1 MGSGSTAWPRSSC
14 PNDRIESDR
23 GLEKGNIMDENNNK
37 PLDEQNQKLDLV
49 PDGNDG
55 GKAPLKRKV
64 VIGAAVA
71 LVVAG
76 LGLGGAWA
84 TGAFAPKSEITKIE
98 VDSDGGKKQVSE
110 KTDQTVDWAVKI
122 EAEGVTADSS
132 PLITRYVCTDGDD
145 KGSEFYHATSASDAI
160 EGKDSVRLTEGT
172 WEITAIPIINP
183 DGSITTPAGGG
194 EHAVSGDQK
203 GSGSTEFT
211 GETKPAENVTQD
223 DIDKVLDKVN
233 EAVSK
238 GDSTL
243 TGDAGKD
250 VVNKVT
256 DNASKAPAADKEK
269 VEEKKDAAADS
280 AAKAEEKKADT
291 AKPSTGSGSTSSK
304 PSSGSTSKPSHE
316 HTWQAQYRN
325 DPVYETRTRTVVD
338 QDAWDEQVC
347 IGSHIVFSDGAVFYD
362 AAAAAN
368 YQESKA
374 MAGTPVSYYTVDD
387 YKTVHHEAVTHQET
401 YQVQTGTKQVLT
413 GYRCSGCGATK

>member
-1 MGSGSTAWPRSSC
+1 
-14 PNDRIESDR
+14 
-23 GLEKGNIMDENNNK
+23 MDENNVETQEE
-37 PLDEQNQKLDLV
+37 LNQDTDLT
-49 PDGNDG
+49 PNGSDG
-55 GKAPLKRKV
+55 GKAPLKRRLA
-64 VIGAAVA
+64 IGAAVA

-84 TGAFAPKSEITKIE
+84 TGAFAPKSETAKVE
-98 VDSDGGKKQVSE
+98 VNSGAHKKQVSE
-110 KTDQTVDWAVKI
+110 KTEPTVDWAVKI
-122 EAEGVTADSS
+122 EAGGVTADSS
-132 PLITRYVCTDGDD
+132 PLITRYVCTDGAD
-145 KGSEFYHATSASDAI
+145 KGVEFYHATSASDAI
-160 EGKDSVRLTEGT
+160 EGKGGVQLTEGT

-194 EHAVSGDQK
+194 EQVVSGDK
-203 GSGSTEFT
+203 KHSGNTEFT
-211 GETKPAENVTQD
+211 GDTKPAGDVTQD

-238 GDSTL
+238 GDGTL

-269 VEEKKDAAADS
+269 VEEKKDAATDS
-280 AAKAEEKKADT
+280 AVKTEDKKAD
-291 AKPSTGSGSTSSK
+291 AVKPSAPSGSAPSKPDSK
-304 PSSGSTSKPSHE
+304 PSSGSSGKPSHE

-338 QDAWDEQVC
+338 QDAWDEQVLS
-347 IGSHIVFSDGAVFYD
+347 GSHAVCSDGSVFYD
-362 AAAAAN
+362 NAALAA
-368 YQESKA
+368 YCKKMA

-387 YKTVHHEAVTHQET
+387 YTTVHHEAVTHQET

>member
-1 MGSGSTAWPRSSC
+1 
-14 PNDRIESDR
+14 
-23 GLEKGNIMDENNNK
+23 MDENNLNTQDGQG
-37 PLDEQNQKLDLV
+37 PNLV
-49 PDGNDG
+49 PDGGDG
-55 GKAPLKRKV
+55 NKLPLKRKV
-64 VIGAAVA
+64 AIGATVA

-98 VDSDGGKKQVSE
+98 ADCDGGKKQVSE
-110 KTDQTVDWAVKI
+110 KTVQTVDWAVKI

-194 EHAVSGDQK
+194 EHAVSGDQT

-280 AAKAEEKKADT
+280 ATKAEEKKADT

-316 HTWQAQYRN
+316 HTWQAQYRSE
-325 DPVYETRTRTVVD
+325 PVYETRTRTVVD
-338 QDAWDEQVC
+338 QEAWDEQVLS
-347 IGSHIVFSDGAVFYD
+347 GSHAVCSDGSVFYD
-362 AAAAAN
+362 NAALAA
-368 YQESKA
+368 YCKKMA

-387 YKTVHHEAVTHQET
+387 YTTVHHEAVTHQET

>member
-1 MGSGSTAWPRSSC
+1 
-14 PNDRIESDR
+14 
-23 GLEKGNIMDENNNK
+23 MDENNLNTQDGQG
-37 PLDEQNQKLDLV
+37 PNLV
-49 PDGNDG
+49 PDGGDG
-55 GKAPLKRKV
+55 NKLPLKRKV
-64 VIGAAVA
+64 AIGATVA

-110 KTDQTVDWAVKI
+110 KTGQTVDWAVKI

-132 PLITRYVCTDGDD
+132 PLITRYVCTG
-145 KGSEFYHATSASDAI
+145 GAEEGTEFYHATAASDAI

-194 EHAVSGDQK
+194 EQAVSGNHK
-203 GSGSTEFT
+203 NFGSTEFT
-211 GETKPAENVTQD
+211 GDTKPAEDVTQD

-233 EAVSK
+233 DAVSK
-238 GDSTL
+238 GDGTL

-269 VEEKKDAAADS
+269 VEEKKDAATDS

-291 AKPSTGSGSTSSK
+291 AKPSTGSGSAPSKSDSK
-304 PSSGSTSKPSHE
+304 PSSGSSSKPSHE
-316 HTWQAQYRN
+316 HAWQAQYRSE
-325 DPVYETRTRTVVD
+325 PVYTTEYYTIVD
-338 QDAWDEQVC
+338 QEAWDEQVRS
-347 IGSHIVFSDGAVFYD
+347 GSHFLFSDGHICYD
-362 AAAAAN
+362 SMEAMN
-368 YQESKA
+368 YQFDT
-374 MAGTPVSYYTVDD
+374 GCSYSVVDD
-387 YKTVHHEAVTHQET
+387 YKTIHHEAVTHQGT
-401 YQVQTGTKQVLT
+401 RQVQTGTKQVLT

>member
-1 MGSGSTAWPRSSC
+1 
-14 PNDRIESDR
+14 
-23 GLEKGNIMDENNNK
+23 MDENNFN
-37 PLDEQNQKLDLV
+37 NQDDQGQDLNLI
-49 PDGNDG
+49 PDGG
-55 GKAPLKRKV
+55 GSGKMPLKRKV
-64 VIGAAVA
+64 AIGATVA

-98 VDSDGGKKQVSE
+98 ADGDSGKKQVSE
-110 KTDQTVDWAVKI
+110 KTEPAVDWTVKI

-132 PLITRYVCTDGDD
+132 PLITRYVCTDGAEA
-145 KGSEFYHATSASDAI
+145 GTEFYHATPASDAI

-183 DGSITTPAGGG
+183 DGSITTPSGGG
-194 EHAVSGDQK
+194 EQAVSGDHK
-203 GSGSTEFT
+203 GSGSTEFA
-211 GETKPAENVTQD
+211 GETKPAGDVTQD

-238 GDSTL
+238 GDGTL

-269 VEEKKDAAADS
+269 VEEKKDTATDS
-280 AAKAEEKKADT
+280 AVKAEEKKAD
-291 AKPSTGSGSTSSK
+291 AVKPSTGSGSTASKSDSK
-304 PSSGSTSKPSHE
+304 PSSGSSSKPSHE
-316 HTWQAQYRN
+316 HTWQAQYRSE
-325 DPVYETRTRTVVD
+325 PVYETRTRTVVD
-338 QDAWDEQVC
+338 QDARDEQVC

-374 MAGTPVSYYTVDD
+374 LAGTPVSYYTVDD

>member
-1 MGSGSTAWPRSSC
+1 
-14 PNDRIESDR
+14 
-23 GLEKGNIMDENNNK
+23 MDENNLNTQDGQG
-37 PLDEQNQKLDLV
+37 PNYV
-49 PDGNDG
+49 PDGGDG
-55 GKAPLKRKV
+55 NKLPLKRKV
-64 VIGAAVA
+64 AIGATVA

-84 TGAFAPKSEITKIE
+84 TGAFAPKSEVTKIE
-98 VDSDGGKKQVSE
+98 ADSDGGKKQVSE

-122 EAEGVTADSS
+122 EAEGVTAESS
-132 PLITRYVCTDGDD
+132 PLITRYVCTDGADE
-145 KGSEFYHATSASDAI
+145 GVEFYHATSASDAI

-172 WEITAIPIINP
+172 WEITAIPIINQ

-194 EHAVSGDQK
+194 EQAVSGASKD
-203 GSGSTEFT
+203 SGSTEFT

-238 GDSTL
+238 GDGTL

-269 VEEKKDAAADS
+269 VEEKKDAATDS
-280 AAKAEEKKADT
+280 AVKAEVEKAD
-291 AKPSTGSGSTSSK
+291 AVKPSTGSGSVPSKSDSK
-304 PSSGSTSKPSHE
+304 PSSGSSSKPSHE

-338 QDAWDEQVC
+338 QDAWDETVNANYDEFR
-347 IGSHIVFSDGAVFYD
+347 FSDGYVTTSLAD
-362 AAAAAN
+362 AI
-368 YQESKA
+368 YHQDST
-374 MAGTPVSYYTVDD
+374 GCSYSLYTPQVTI
-387 YKTVHHEAVTHQET
+387 HHDAVTHEEQ

>member
-1 MGSGSTAWPRSSC
+1 
-14 PNDRIESDR
+14 
-23 GLEKGNIMDENNNK
+23 MDENNGK
-37 PLDEQNQKLDLV
+37 PQDEQNQELDLV

-64 VIGAAVA
+64 VVGAAVA

-84 TGAFAPKSEITKIE
+84 TGAFAPKPETAKVEAGTGSN
-98 VDSDGGKKQVSE
+98 KKQVSDKAE
-110 KTDQTVDWAVKI
+110 PTVDWTAKI
-122 EAEGVTADSS
+122 EAEGVSADSS
-132 PLITRYVCTDGDD
+132 PLITRYVCTDGAEA
-145 KGSEFYHATSASDAI
+145 GTEFYHATPASDAI

-183 DGSITTPAGGG
+183 DGSITTPSGGG
-194 EHAVSGDQK
+194 EQTVPGDHK
-203 GSGSTEFT
+203 NTGSTEFT
-211 GETKPAENVTQD
+211 GETKPAGDVTQD

-238 GDSTL
+238 GDGTL

-269 VEEKKDAAADS
+269 VEEKKDAATDS
-280 AAKAEEKKADT
+280 AAKAEEKKSDAV
-291 AKPSTGSGSTSSK
+291 KPSTGSGSAPSKSDSK
-304 PSSGSTSKPSHE
+304 PSSGSSSKPSHE
-316 HTWQAQYRN
+316 HTWQAQYRSE
-325 DPVYETRTRTVVD
+325 PVYETRTRTVID

>member
-1 MGSGSTAWPRSSC
+1 
-14 PNDRIESDR
+14 
-23 GLEKGNIMDENNNK
+23 MDENNFN
-37 PLDEQNQKLDLV
+37 NQDDQGQDLNLI
-49 PDGNDG
+49 PDGG
-55 GKAPLKRKV
+55 GSGKMPLKRKV
-64 VIGAAVA
+64 AIGATVA

-98 VDSDGGKKQVSE
+98 ADGDSGKKQVSE
-110 KTDQTVDWAVKI
+110 KTEPAVDWTVKI

-145 KGSEFYHATSASDAI
+145 KGVEFYHATSASDAI
-160 EGKDSVRLTEGT
+160 EGKDSVQLTEGT
-172 WEITAIPIINP
+172 WEISAIPIINP

-194 EHAVSGDQK
+194 EKAVSGESKD
-203 GSGSTEFT
+203 SGSTEFT
-211 GETKPAENVTQD
+211 GETKPAGDVTQD

-238 GDSTL
+238 GDGTL

-269 VEEKKDAAADS
+269 VEEKKDAATDS
-280 AAKAEEKKADT
+280 AVKAEDKKTDA
-291 AKPSTGSGSTSSK
+291 AKPSTGSGSAPSKSDSK
-304 PSSGSTSKPSHE
+304 PSSGSSSNPSHE
-316 HTWQAQYRN
+316 HTWQAQYRS

-338 QDAWDEQVC
+338 QDAWDETVNANYDEFR
-347 IGSHIVFSDGAVFYD
+347 FSDGYVTTSLAD
-362 AAAAAN
+362 AIN
-368 YQESKA
+368 HQDITGCSYSIY
-374 MAGTPVSYYTVDD
+374 TPQVTI
-387 YKTVHHEAVTHQET
+387 HHEAVTHQET

>member
-1 MGSGSTAWPRSSC
+1 
-14 PNDRIESDR
+14 
-23 GLEKGNIMDENNNK
+23 MDENNGK
-37 PLDEQNQKLDLV
+37 PQDEQNQELDLV

-64 VIGAAVA
+64 VVGAAVA

-84 TGAFAPKSEITKIE
+84 TGAFTPKPETAKVEAGTGSN
-98 VDSDGGKKQVSE
+98 KKQVSDKAE
-110 KTDQTVDWAVKI
+110 PTVDWTVKI

-132 PLITRYVCTDGDD
+132 PLITRYVCTEGAEE
-145 KGSEFYHATSASDAI
+145 GTEFYHATAASDAI
-160 EGKDSVRLTEGT
+160 VGKDSVRLTEGT

-183 DGSITTPAGGG
+183 DGSITTPSGGG
-194 EHAVSGDQK
+194 EQDVSGGHK
-203 GSGSTEFT
+203 NTGSTEFT

-233 EAVSK
+233 DAVSK
-238 GDSTL
+238 GDGTL

-269 VEEKKDAAADS
+269 VEEKKDAATDS
-280 AAKAEEKKADT
+280 AAKAEEKKADA
-291 AKPSTGSGSTSSK
+291 AKPSTGSSSAPSKSDSK

-316 HTWQAQYRN
+316 HTWQAQYRTE
-325 DPVYETRTRTVVD
+325 PVYTTETYTIVD
-338 QDAWDEQVC
+338 QDAWEEQVRV
-347 IGSHIVFSDGAVFYD
+347 GSHFLFSDGHICYD
-362 AAAAAN
+362 SMEAMN
-368 YQESKA
+368 YQFDT
-374 MAGTPVSYYTVDD
+374 GCSYSVVDD
-387 YKTVHHEAVTHQET
+387 YKTIRHEAVTHQGT
-401 YQVQTGTKQVLT
+401 RQVQTGTKQVLT

>member
-1 MGSGSTAWPRSSC
+1 
-14 PNDRIESDR
+14 
-23 GLEKGNIMDENNNK
+23 MDENNLNAQEGQG
-37 PLDEQNQKLDLV
+37 PNLV
-49 PDGNDG
+49 PDGDDG
-55 GKAPLKRKV
+55 AKKSLKRKITV
-64 VIGAAVA
+64 GAAVV

-98 VDSDGGKKQVSE
+98 ADSDGGKKQVSE

-132 PLITRYVCTDGDD
+132 PLITRYVCTDGADE
-145 KGSEFYHATSASDAI
+145 GVEFYHAASASDAI

-172 WEITAIPIINP
+172 WEITAIPIINQ

-194 EHAVSGDQK
+194 EQAVSGASKD
-203 GSGSTEFT
+203 SGNTEFT

-238 GDSTL
+238 GDGTL

-269 VEEKKDAAADS
+269 VEEKKYAATDS
-280 AAKAEEKKADT
+280 AVKAGDKKIDA
-291 AKPSTGSGSTSSK
+291 AKPSTGSGSAPSKSDSK
-304 PSSGSTSKPSHE
+304 PSSGSPSKPSHE
-316 HTWQAQYRN
+316 HTWQAQYRSE
-325 DPVYETRTRTVVD
+325 PVYTTEYYTIVD
-338 QDAWDEQVC
+338 QKAWDEQVRS
-347 IGSHIVFSDGAVFYD
+347 GSHFLFSDGHICYD
-362 AAAAAN
+362 SMEAMN
-368 YQESKA
+368 YQFDT
-374 MAGTPVSYYTVDD
+374 GCSYSVVDD
-387 YKTVHHEAVTHQET
+387 YKTIHHEAVTHQGT
-401 YQVQTGTKQVLT
+401 RQVQTGTKQVLT

>member
-1 MGSGSTAWPRSSC
+1 
-14 PNDRIESDR
+14 
-23 GLEKGNIMDENNNK
+23 MDENNLNTQDGQG
-37 PLDEQNQKLDLV
+37 PNYV
-49 PDGNDG
+49 PDGGDG
-55 GKAPLKRKV
+55 NKLPLKRKV
-64 VIGAAVA
+64 AIGATVA

-84 TGAFAPKSEITKIE
+84 TGAFAPKSEIAKIE
-98 VDSDGGKKQVSE
+98 ADSDGGKKQVSE
-110 KTDQTVDWAVKI
+110 KTDQTVDWTVKI
-122 EAEGVTADSS
+122 EADGVTADSS

-194 EHAVSGDQK
+194 EQAVSGDQK

-211 GETKPAENVTQD
+211 GETKPAGDVTQD

-233 EAVSK
+233 DAVSK

-291 AKPSTGSGSTSSK
+291 AKPSTGSAPSKSDSK
-304 PSSGSTSKPSHE
+304 PSSGSSSKPSHE

-338 QDAWDEQVC
+338 QDAWDEQVLS
-347 IGSHIVFSDGAVFYD
+347 GSHYQFSDGYVTSDD
-362 AAAAAN
+362 ADAWAH
-368 YQESKA
+368 QKA
-374 MAGTPVSYYTVDD
+374 THASYTVVDD
-387 YKTVHHEAVTHQET
+387 YTTIHHEAVTHQET

>member
-1 MGSGSTAWPRSSC
+1 
-14 PNDRIESDR
+14 
-23 GLEKGNIMDENNNK
+23 MDENNLNTQHGQDQD
-37 PLDEQNQKLDLV
+37 PNLV
-49 PDGNDG
+49 PDGG
-55 GKAPLKRKV
+55 GSGKIPLKRKV
-64 VIGAAVA
+64 AIGATVA

-98 VDSDGGKKQVSE
+98 ADGDSGKKQVSE
-110 KTDQTVDWAVKI
+110 KTEPAVDWTVKI

-132 PLITRYVCTDGDD
+132 PLITRYVCTDGAD
-145 KGSEFYHATSASDAI
+145 KGVEFYHATSASDAI
-160 EGKDSVRLTEGT
+160 EGKDSVQLTEGT

-194 EHAVSGDQK
+194 EQAVSGASKD
-203 GSGSTEFT
+203 SGSTEFT
-211 GETKPAENVTQD
+211 GETKPAGDVTQD

-238 GDSTL
+238 GDGTL

-280 AAKAEEKKADT
+280 AVKAEDKKTDT
-291 AKPSTGSGSTSSK
+291 AKPSTGSGPAPSKSESK
-304 PSSGSTSKPSHE
+304 PSSGSSNKPSHE

-338 QDAWDEQVC
+338 QDAWDETVNANYDEFR
-347 IGSHIVFSDGAVFYD
+347 FSDGYVTTSLAD
-362 AAAAAN
+362 AIN
-368 YQESKA
+368 HQDSTGCSYSLY
-374 MAGTPVSYYTVDD
+374 TPQVTI
-387 YKTVHHEAVTHQET
+387 HHDAVTHEEQ
-401 YQVQTGTKQVLT
+401 YQVQTGTKQVFT
-413 GYRCSGCGATK
+413 GYRCPGCGATK

>member
-1 MGSGSTAWPRSSC
+1 
-14 PNDRIESDR
+14 
-23 GLEKGNIMDENNNK
+23 MDENNLNAQDGQG
-37 PLDEQNQKLDLV
+37 PNYV
-49 PDGNDG
+49 PDGGDG
-55 GKAPLKRKV
+55 NKLPLKRKV
-64 VIGAAVA
+64 AIGAAVA

-76 LGLGGAWA
+76 LGLGAAWA

-110 KTDQTVDWAVKI
+110 KTDKTVDWAVKI
-122 EAEGVTADSS
+122 EADGVTADSS
-132 PLITRYVCTDGDD
+132 PLITRYVCTDGADE
-145 KGSEFYHATSASDAI
+145 GVEFYHATSASDAI
-160 EGKDSVRLTEGT
+160 EGKDSVRLAEGT
-172 WEITAIPIINP
+172 WEITAIPIINA

-194 EHAVSGDQK
+194 EQAVSGASKD
-203 GSGSTEFT
+203 SGNTEFT
-211 GETKPAENVTQD
+211 GDTKPTENVTQD

-238 GDSTL
+238 GDGTL

-269 VEEKKDAAADS
+269 VEEKKDAATDS
-280 AAKAEEKKADT
+280 AVKADDKKT
-291 AKPSTGSGSTSSK
+291 DAAKPSTGSGSAPSKSDSK
-304 PSSGSTSKPSHE
+304 PSSGSSSKPSHE

-338 QDAWDEQVC
+338 QDAWDETVNANYDEFR
-347 IGSHIVFSDGAVFYD
+347 FSDGYVTTSLAD
-362 AAAAAN
+362 AIN
-368 YQESKA
+368 HQDSTGCSYSLY
-374 MAGTPVSYYTVDD
+374 TPQVTI
-387 YKTVHHEAVTHQET
+387 HHDAVTHEEQ

>member
-1 MGSGSTAWPRSSC
+1 
-14 PNDRIESDR
+14 
-23 GLEKGNIMDENNNK
+23 MDENNLN
-37 PLDEQNQKLDLV
+37 NQDDQGQDLNLV
-49 PDGNDG
+49 PDGG
-55 GKAPLKRKV
+55 GSGKMPLKRKV
-64 VIGAAVA
+64 AIGATVA

-98 VDSDGGKKQVSE
+98 ADGDSGKKQVSE
-110 KTDQTVDWAVKI
+110 KTEPAVDWTVKI

-132 PLITRYVCTDGDD
+132 PLITRYVCTDGADE
-145 KGSEFYHATSASDAI
+145 GVEFYHATSASDAI
-160 EGKDSVRLTEGT
+160 EGKDSVQLTEGT

-194 EHAVSGDQK
+194 EQAVSGESKD
-203 GSGSTEFT
+203 SGSTEFT
-211 GETKPAENVTQD
+211 GETKPAENVTQE

-238 GDSTL
+238 GDGTL

-280 AAKAEEKKADT
+280 ATKAEEKKADT

-316 HTWQAQYRN
+316 HMWQAQYRSE
-325 DPVYETRTRTVVD
+325 PVYETRTRTVVD
-338 QDAWDEQVC
+338 QEAWDEQVLS
-347 IGSHIVFSDGAVFYD
+347 GSHYQFSDGYVTSDD
-362 AAAAAN
+362 ADAWAH
-368 YQESKA
+368 QKA
-374 MAGTPVSYYTVDD
+374 THASYTVVDD
-387 YKTVHHEAVTHQET
+387 YTTIHHEAITHQET

-413 GYRCSGCGATK
+413 GYRCSGCGAMK

>member
-1 MGSGSTAWPRSSC
+1 
-14 PNDRIESDR
+14 
-23 GLEKGNIMDENNNK
+23 MDENNLNTQHGQDQD
-37 PLDEQNQKLDLV
+37 PNLV
-49 PDGNDG
+49 PDGG
-55 GKAPLKRKV
+55 GSGKIPLKRKV
-64 VIGAAVA
+64 AIGATVA

-84 TGAFAPKSEITKIE
+84 TGTFAPKSEITKIE
-98 VDSDGGKKQVSE
+98 ADGDSGKKQVSE
-110 KTDQTVDWAVKI
+110 KTDQTVTWTVKI

-132 PLITRYVCTDGDD
+132 PLITRYVCTDGADE
-145 KGSEFYHATSASDAI
+145 GVEFYHATSASDAI

-172 WEITAIPIINP
+172 WEITAIPIINA

-194 EHAVSGDQK
+194 EQAVSGASKD
-203 GSGSTEFT
+203 SGNTEFT
-211 GETKPAENVTQD
+211 GDTKPAENVTQD

-238 GDSTL
+238 GDGTL

-269 VEEKKDAAADS
+269 VEEKKDAATDS
-280 AAKAEEKKADT
+280 AVKAEDKKTDA
-291 AKPSTGSGSTSSK
+291 AKPSTGSGSAPSKSDSK
-304 PSSGSTSKPSHE
+304 PSSGSSSKPSHE

-338 QDAWDEQVC
+338 QDAWDETVNANYDEFR
-347 IGSHIVFSDGAVFYD
+347 FSDGYVTTSLAD
-362 AAAAAN
+362 AIN
-368 YQESKA
+368 HQDSTGCSYSIY
-374 MAGTPVSYYTVDD
+374 TPQVTI
-387 YKTVHHEAVTHQET
+387 HHDAVTHEEQ

>member
-1 MGSGSTAWPRSSC
+1 
-14 PNDRIESDR
+14 
-23 GLEKGNIMDENNNK
+23 MDENNLNNYAGQG
-37 PLDEQNQKLDLV
+37 PNLV
-49 PDGNDG
+49 PDGSDDN
-55 GKAPLKRKV
+55 KLPLKRKV
-64 VIGAAVA
+64 AIGAVVA

-122 EAEGVTADSS
+122 EDEGVTADSS
-132 PLITRYVCTDGDD
+132 PLITRYVCTDGADE
-145 KGSEFYHATSASDAI
+145 GVEFYHATSAPDAI
-160 EGKDSVRLTEGT
+160 EGKDSVQLTEGT
-172 WEITAIPIINP
+172 WEITAIPIINR

-194 EHAVSGDQK
+194 EQAVSGASKD
-203 GSGSTEFT
+203 SGNTEFS

-238 GDSTL
+238 GDGTL
-243 TGDAGKD
+243 TGDAGKN

-269 VEEKKDAAADS
+269 VEEKKDAATDS
-280 AAKAEEKKADT
+280 AVKADDKKT
-291 AKPSTGSGSTSSK
+291 DAAKPSTGSGSAPSKSDSK
-304 PSSGSTSKPSHE
+304 PSSGSSSKPSHE

-338 QDAWDEQVC
+338 RDAWDEQVLC
-347 IGSHIVFSDGAVFYD
+347 GSHYQFSDGYVTSDD
-362 AAAAAN
+362 ADACAH
-368 YQESKA
+368 QKA
-374 MAGTPVSYYTVDD
+374 THASYTVVDD
-387 YKTVHHEAVTHQET
+387 YTTIHHEAVTHQET

>member
-1 MGSGSTAWPRSSC
+1 
-14 PNDRIESDR
+14 
-23 GLEKGNIMDENNNK
+23 MDENNSK
-37 PLDEQNQKLDLV
+37 SQDELDQELDLV
-49 PDGNDG
+49 PDGSGDG
-55 GKAPLKRKV
+55 TMPLKRKV
-64 VIGAAVA
+64 AIGAAVA

-84 TGAFAPKSEITKIE
+84 TGAFAPKSETAKVE
-98 VDSDGGKKQVSE
+98 AGTGSNKKQVSDKAE
-110 KTDQTVDWAVKI
+110 PTVDWAVKI

-132 PLITRYVCTDGDD
+132 PLITRYVCTDGADE
-145 KGSEFYHATSASDAI
+145 GAEFYHATPASDAI
-160 EGKDSVRLTEGT
+160 EGKNSVRLTEGT

-183 DGSITTPAGGG
+183 DGSITTPTGGG
-194 EHAVSGDQK
+194 KQAVPGDHK
-203 GSGSTEFT
+203 KIGSTEFT
-211 GETKPAENVTQD
+211 GETKPAGDVTQD

-238 GDSTL
+238 GDGTL

-256 DNASKAPAADKEK
+256 DNASKAPGADKEK
-269 VEEKKDAAADS
+269 VEEKKDAATDS
-280 AAKAEEKKADT
+280 AAKAEEKKAD
-291 AKPSTGSGSTSSK
+291 AVKPSTGSNSAPSKSDSK

-338 QDAWDEQVC
+338 QDAWDEQVLS
-347 IGSHIVFSDGAVFYD
+347 GSHAVCSDGSVFYD
-362 AAAAAN
+362 NAALAA
-368 YQESKA
+368 YCKKMA

-387 YKTVHHEAVTHQET
+387 YTTVHHEAVTHQET

-413 GYRCSGCGATK
+413 GYRCSGCGASK

>member
-1 MGSGSTAWPRSSC
+1 
-14 PNDRIESDR
+14 
-23 GLEKGNIMDENNNK
+23 MDENNSK
-37 PLDEQNQKLDLV
+37 PQDEQNQELDLV

-55 GKAPLKRKV
+55 GKAPFKRKIA
-64 VIGAAVA
+64 IGAAVT

-84 TGAFAPKSEITKIE
+84 TGAFTPKPETAKVEAGTGSN
-98 VDSDGGKKQVSE
+98 KKQVSDKAE
-110 KTDQTVDWAVKI
+110 PTVDWIVKI

-132 PLITRYVCTDGDD
+132 PLITRYVCTDGAEA
-145 KGSEFYHATSASDAI
+145 GTEFYHATPASDAI

-183 DGSITTPAGGG
+183 DGSITTPSGGG
-194 EHAVSGDQK
+194 EQDVSGDHK

-211 GETKPAENVTQD
+211 GETKPAGDVTQD

-238 GDSTL
+238 GDGTL

-269 VEEKKDAAADS
+269 VEEKKDAATDS
-280 AAKAEEKKADT
+280 AAKAEEKKAD
-291 AKPSTGSGSTSSK
+291 AVKPSTGSNSEPSKSDSK

-316 HTWQAQYRN
+316 HAWQAQYRN
-325 DPVYETRTRTVVD
+325 EPVYTTETYTIVD
-338 QDAWDEQVC
+338 QEAWEEQVR
-347 IGSHIVFSDGAVFYD
+347 IGSHFLFSDGHICYD
-362 AAAAAN
+362 SMEAMN
-368 YQESKA
+368 YQFDT
-374 MAGTPVSYYTVDD
+374 GCSYSVVDD
-387 YKTVHHEAVTHQET
+387 YKTIRHEAVTHQGT
-401 YQVQTGTKQVLT
+401 RQVQTGTKQVLT
-413 GYRCSGCGATK
+413 GYRCSGCGASK

>member
-1 MGSGSTAWPRSSC
+1 
-14 PNDRIESDR
+14 
-23 GLEKGNIMDENNNK
+23 MDENNLNAQDGQG
-37 PLDEQNQKLDLV
+37 PNFV
-49 PDGNDG
+49 PDGGDG
-55 GKAPLKRKV
+55 NKLPLKRKV
-64 VIGAAVA
+64 AIGATVA

-98 VDSDGGKKQVSE
+98 VDGDGGKKQVSE
-110 KTDQTVDWAVKI
+110 KTDKTVDWAVKI

-132 PLITRYVCTDGDD
+132 PLITRYVCTDGADE
-145 KGSEFYHATSASDAI
+145 GVEFCHATSASDAI

-172 WEITAIPIINP
+172 WEITAIPIINA
-183 DGSITTPAGGG
+183 DGSITTPAGDGDQ
-194 EHAVSGDQK
+194 AVSGASKD
-203 GSGSTEFT
+203 SGSTEFT

-238 GDSTL
+238 GDGTL

-269 VEEKKDAAADS
+269 VEEKKDVATDS
-280 AAKAEEKKADT
+280 AVKAEVEKTDA
-291 AKPSTGSGSTSSK
+291 AKPSTGSGSAPSKSDSK
-304 PSSGSTSKPSHE
+304 PSSGSSGKPSHE

-347 IGSHIVFSDGAVFYD
+347 IGSHIVFSDGAIFYD

>member
-1 MGSGSTAWPRSSC
+1 
-14 PNDRIESDR
+14 
-23 GLEKGNIMDENNNK
+23 MDENNSK
-37 PLDEQNQKLDLV
+37 PQDELNQDLDLV
-49 PDGNDG
+49 PDGGDG
-55 GKAPLKRKV
+55 GTMPLKRKV
-64 VIGAAVA
+64 AIGAAVA

-84 TGAFAPKSEITKIE
+84 TGAFAPKPETSKVEAGTG
-98 VDSDGGKKQVSE
+98 SNKKQVSDKAE
-110 KTDQTVDWAVKI
+110 ASVDWTVKI

-132 PLITRYVCTDGDD
+132 PLITRYVCTDGAVE
-145 KGSEFYHATSASDAI
+145 GAEFYHATPASDAI

-183 DGSITTPAGGG
+183 DGSITTPCGGG
-194 EHAVSGDQK
+194 EQAVSGDHK
-203 GSGSTEFT
+203 NTGSTEFT
-211 GETKPAENVTQD
+211 GETKPAGDVTQD

-238 GDSTL
+238 GDGTL
-243 TGDAGKD
+243 TGNAGKD

-269 VEEKKDAAADS
+269 VEEKKDAATDS
-280 AAKAEEKKADT
+280 ATKAEEKKADVV
-291 AKPSTGSGSTSSK
+291 KPSTGSSSAPSKSDSK
-304 PSSGSTSKPSHE
+304 PSSGSASKPSHE

-338 QDAWDEQVC
+338 QDAWDEQVLS
-347 IGSHIVFSDGAVFYD
+347 GSHAVCSDGSVFYD
-362 AAAAAN
+362 NAALAA
-368 YQESKA
+368 YCKKMA

-387 YKTVHHEAVTHQET
+387 YTTVHHEAVTHQET

>member
-1 MGSGSTAWPRSSC
+1 
-14 PNDRIESDR
+14 
-23 GLEKGNIMDENNNK
+23 MDENNSK
-37 PLDEQNQKLDLV
+37 PQDEQNQELDLV

-64 VIGAAVA
+64 VVGAAVA

-84 TGAFAPKSEITKIE
+84 TGAFAPKSETAKVE
-98 VDSDGGKKQVSE
+98 AGTGSKKKQVSDKAE
-110 KTDQTVDWAVKI
+110 PTVDWTVKI

-132 PLITRYVCTDGDD
+132 PLITRYVCTDGADEAA
-145 KGSEFYHATSASDAI
+145 EFYHATPASDAI

-172 WEITAIPIINP
+172 WEITAIPVINP
-183 DGSITTPAGGG
+183 DGSITTPSGGG
-194 EHAVSGDQK
+194 EQAVSGDQK

-211 GETKPAENVTQD
+211 GETKPAEDVTQD

-238 GDSTL
+238 GDGTL

-269 VEEKKDAAADS
+269 VEEKKDAATDS
-280 AAKAEEKKADT
+280 AAKAEEKKSDAV
-291 AKPSTGSGSTSSK
+291 KPSTGSSSAPSKSDSK
-304 PSSGSTSKPSHE
+304 PSSGSVSKPSHE
-316 HTWQAQYRN
+316 HTWQAQYRSE
-325 DPVYETRTRTVVD
+325 PVYETRTRTVVD
-338 QDAWDEQVC
+338 QAAWDETVSA
-347 IGSHIVFSDGAVFYD
+347 GYDEFRFSDGYVTTSLTD
-362 AAAAAN
+362 AIN
-368 YQESKA
+368 HQDSTGCSYSIY
-374 MAGTPVSYYTVDD
+374 TPQV
-387 YKTVHHEAVTHQET
+387 TVHHDAVTHQEQ

-413 GYRCSGCGATK
+413 GYRCSGCGASK

>member
-1 MGSGSTAWPRSSC
+1 MA
-14 PNDRIESDR
+14 
-23 GLEKGNIMDENNNK
+23 ENNNK
-37 PLDEQNQKLDLV
+37 PEDELNQDLDLV
-49 PDGNDG
+49 PDGGDG
-55 GKAPLKRKV
+55 GTMPLKRKV
-64 VIGAAVA
+64 AIGAAVA

-84 TGAFAPKSEITKIE
+84 TGAFAPKPETAKVEASTG
-98 VDSDGGKKQVSE
+98 SNKKQVSDKAE
-110 KTDQTVDWAVKI
+110 PTVDWSVKI

-132 PLITRYVCTDGDD
+132 PLITRYVCTDGAEA
-145 KGSEFYHATSASDAI
+145 GTEFYHATPASDAI
-160 EGKDSVRLTEGT
+160 EGKDSVRLAEGT

-194 EHAVSGDQK
+194 EQAVPGDHK
-203 GSGSTEFT
+203 SSGSTEFT

-238 GDSTL
+238 GDGTL

-256 DNASKAPAADKEK
+256 NNASKAPAADKEK
-269 VEEKKDAAADS
+269 VEEKKDAATDS
-280 AAKAEEKKADT
+280 AAKAEEKKAD
-291 AKPSTGSGSTSSK
+291 AVKPSTGSNSAPSKSDSK

-338 QDAWDEQVC
+338 QDAWDEQVLS
-347 IGSHIVFSDGAVFYD
+347 GSHYQFSDGYVTSDD
-362 AAAAAN
+362 ADAWAH
-368 YQESKA
+368 QKA
-374 MAGTPVSYYTVDD
+374 THASYTVVDD
-387 YKTVHHEAVTHQET
+387 YTTIHHEAVTHQET

>member
-1 MGSGSTAWPRSSC
+1 
-14 PNDRIESDR
+14 
-23 GLEKGNIMDENNNK
+23 MDENNLSTQDGLGPN
-37 PLDEQNQKLDLV
+37 LV
-49 PDGNDG
+49 PDGGDG
-55 GKAPLKRKV
+55 NKLPLKRKV
-64 VIGAAVA
+64 AIGAAVA

-98 VDSDGGKKQVSE
+98 VDSDGGKKQVSK

-172 WEITAIPIINP
+172 WEISAIPIINP

-194 EHAVSGDQK
+194 EQAVSGDQK

-269 VEEKKDAAADS
+269 VEEKKDAADS
-280 AAKAEEKKADT
+280 AAKAEEKKAD
-291 AKPSTGSGSTSSK
+291 AVKPSTGSGSTASKSDSK

-316 HTWQAQYRN
+316 HTWQAQYRSE
-325 DPVYETRTRTVVD
+325 PVYTTEYYTIVD
-338 QDAWDEQVC
+338 QEAWDEQVRS
-347 IGSHIVFSDGAVFYD
+347 GSHFLFSDGHICYD
-362 AAAAAN
+362 SMEAMN
-368 YQESKA
+368 YQFDT
-374 MAGTPVSYYTVDD
+374 GCSYSVVDD
-387 YKTVHHEAVTHQET
+387 YKTIHHEAVTHQGT
-401 YQVQTGTKQVLT
+401 RQVQTGTKQVLT

>member
-1 MGSGSTAWPRSSC
+1 
-14 PNDRIESDR
+14 
-23 GLEKGNIMDENNNK
+23 MDENNLNTQDGQG
-37 PLDEQNQKLDLV
+37 PNLV
-49 PDGNDG
+49 PDSGDGN
-55 GKAPLKRKV
+55 KWPLKRKV
-64 VIGAAVA
+64 AIGATVA

-84 TGAFAPKSEITKIE
+84 TGAFTPRPETSKVEAGT
-98 VDSDGGKKQVSE
+98 GANKKQVSDKAE
-110 KTDQTVDWAVKI
+110 ATVDWAVKI
-122 EAEGVTADSS
+122 EAGGVTADSS
-132 PLITRYVCTDGDD
+132 PLITRYVCTDGAD
-145 KGSEFYHATSASDAI
+145 KGVEFYHATSASDAI
-160 EGKDSVRLTEGT
+160 EGKGGVQLTEGT

-194 EHAVSGDQK
+194 EQAVSGDQK

-211 GETKPAENVTQD
+211 GETKSAENVTQD

-238 GDSTL
+238 GDGTL

-269 VEEKKDAAADS
+269 VEEKKDAATDS
-280 AAKAEEKKADT
+280 AVKTEDKKTEGKKTDAV
-291 AKPSTGSGSTSSK
+291 KPSAPSGSAPSKPDSK
-304 PSSGSTSKPSHE
+304 PSSGSSGKPSHE

-338 QDAWDEQVC
+338 QDAWDETVNANYDEFR
-347 IGSHIVFSDGAVFYD
+347 FSDGYVTTSLPD
-362 AAAAAN
+362 AIN
-368 YQESKA
+368 HQDNTGCSYSIY
-374 MAGTPVSYYTVDD
+374 TPQVTI
-387 YKTVHHEAVTHQET
+387 HHDAVTHEEQ

>member
-1 MGSGSTAWPRSSC
+1 
-14 PNDRIESDR
+14 
-23 GLEKGNIMDENNNK
+23 MDENNLNNYDGQG
-37 PLDEQNQKLDLV
+37 PNLV
-49 PDGNDG
+49 PDGSDDN
-55 GKAPLKRKV
+55 KLPLKRKV
-64 VIGAAVA
+64 AIGAAVA

-98 VDSDGGKKQVSE
+98 VESDGGKKQVSE

-132 PLITRYVCTDGDD
+132 PLITRYVCTDGADE
-145 KGSEFYHATSASDAI
+145 GVEFYHATSASDAI
-160 EGKDSVRLTEGT
+160 EGKDSVKLTEGT
-172 WEITAIPIINP
+172 WEITAIPIINR

-194 EHAVSGDQK
+194 EQAVSGASKD
-203 GSGSTEFT
+203 SGSTEFT

-238 GDSTL
+238 GDGTL

-269 VEEKKDAAADS
+269 VEEKKDAATDS
-280 AAKAEEKKADT
+280 AVKADDKKT
-291 AKPSTGSGSTSSK
+291 DSAKPSTGSGSVPSKSDSK
-304 PSSGSTSKPSHE
+304 PSSGSSSKPSHE
-316 HTWQAQYRN
+316 HTWQAQYRSE
-325 DPVYETRTRTVVD
+325 PVYTTEYYTVVD
-338 QDAWDEQVC
+338 QEAWDEQVRS
-347 IGSHIVFSDGAVFYD
+347 GSHFLFSDGHICYD
-362 AAAAAN
+362 SMEAMN
-368 YQESKA
+368 YQFDT
-374 MAGTPVSYYTVDD
+374 GCSYSVVDD
-387 YKTVHHEAVTHQET
+387 YKTIHHEAVTHQGT
-401 YQVQTGTKQVLT
+401 RQVQTGTKQVLT

>member
-1 MGSGSTAWPRSSC
+1 
-14 PNDRIESDR
+14 
-23 GLEKGNIMDENNNK
+23 MDENNLNAQDDQGQD
-37 PLDEQNQKLDLV
+37 LNLV
-49 PDGNDG
+49 PDGG
-55 GKAPLKRKV
+55 GSGKMPLKRKV
-64 VIGAAVA
+64 AIGATVA

-76 LGLGGAWA
+76 LGGAWV

-98 VDSDGGKKQVSE
+98 ANGDSGKKRVSE
-110 KTDQTVDWAVKI
+110 KTEPAVDWTVKI

-132 PLITRYVCTDGDD
+132 PLITRYVCIDGAD
-145 KGSEFYHATSASDAI
+145 KGIEFYHATSASDAI
-160 EGKDSVRLTEGT
+160 EGKGSIQLTEGT

-194 EHAVSGDQK
+194 EQAVSGDQK

-280 AAKAEEKKADT
+280 AAKAEEKKAD
-291 AKPSTGSGSTSSK
+291 AVKPSTGSGSTASKSDSK

-316 HTWQAQYRN
+316 HTWQAQYRSE
-325 DPVYETRTRTVVD
+325 PVYTTEYYTIVD
-338 QDAWDEQVC
+338 QEAWDEQVRS
-347 IGSHIVFSDGAVFYD
+347 GSHFLFSDGHICYD
-362 AAAAAN
+362 SMEAMN
-368 YQESKA
+368 YQFDT
-374 MAGTPVSYYTVDD
+374 GCSYSVVDD
-387 YKTVHHEAVTHQET
+387 YKTIHHEAVTHQGT
-401 YQVQTGTKQVLT
+401 RQVQTGTKQVLT

>member
-1 MGSGSTAWPRSSC
+1 
-14 PNDRIESDR
+14 
-23 GLEKGNIMDENNNK
+23 MDENNLNTQDGQG
-37 PLDEQNQKLDLV
+37 PNLV
-49 PDGNDG
+49 PDGGDG
-55 GKAPLKRKV
+55 NKLPLKRKV
-64 VIGAAVA
+64 AIGATVA

-122 EAEGVTADSS
+122 EAEGVTAESS

-172 WEITAIPIINP
+172 WEISAIPIINP

-194 EHAVSGDQK
+194 EQAVSGDQK

-233 EAVSK
+233 DAVSK
-238 GDSTL
+238 GDGTL

-291 AKPSTGSGSTSSK
+291 AKPSTGSGSAPSKSDSK
-304 PSSGSTSKPSHE
+304 PSSGSSSKPSHE

-338 QDAWDEQVC
+338 QDAWDEQVLS
-347 IGSHIVFSDGAVFYD
+347 GSHYQFSDGYVTSDD
-362 AAAAAN
+362 ADAWAHL
-368 YQESKA
+368 KA
-374 MAGTPVSYYTVDD
+374 THASSTVVDD
-387 YKTVHHEAVTHQET
+387 YTTIHHEAVTHQET

>member
-1 MGSGSTAWPRSSC
+1 
-14 PNDRIESDR
+14 
-23 GLEKGNIMDENNNK
+23 MDENK
-37 PLDEQNQKLDLV
+37 SKSQDELDQELDLV
-49 PDGNDG
+49 PDGSGVDTM
-55 GKAPLKRKV
+55 PLKRKV
-64 VIGAAVA
+64 AIGAAVA

-84 TGAFAPKSEITKIE
+84 TGAFAPKPETAKVEAGTGSN
-98 VDSDGGKKQVSE
+98 KKQVSDKAE
-110 KTDQTVDWAVKI
+110 ATADWTVKI

-132 PLITRYVCTDGDD
+132 PLITRYVCTDGAEA
-145 KGSEFYHATSASDAI
+145 GTEFYHATPASDAI
-160 EGKDSVRLTEGT
+160 EGKDSVRLAEGT

-194 EHAVSGDQK
+194 EQAVSGDHK
-203 GSGSTEFT
+203 SSGSTEFT

-238 GDSTL
+238 GDGTL

-269 VEEKKDAAADS
+269 VEEKKDAATDS
-280 AAKAEEKKADT
+280 AVKAEEKKADA
-291 AKPSTGSGSTSSK
+291 AKPSTGSGSAPSKSDSK
-304 PSSGSTSKPSHE
+304 PSSGSSSKPSHE
-316 HTWQAQYRN
+316 HTWQAQYRSE
-325 DPVYETRTRTVVD
+325 PVYTTETYTVVD
-338 QDAWDEQVC
+338 QEAWDEQVRS
-347 IGSHIVFSDGAVFYD
+347 GSHFLFSDGHICYD
-362 AAAAAN
+362 SMDAMN
-368 YQESKA
+368 YQFDT
-374 MAGTPVSYYTVDD
+374 GCSYSVVDD

-401 YQVQTGTKQVLT
+401 RQVQTGTKQVLT